1 MLKKFTHTP
10 AERLKSEKKIAQ
22 LFKVGQSF
30 PAYPLRLIY
39 SVSDSETQF
48 GFPIQVSFSVP
59 KKKFKLAVDRN
70 HVKRRLRESYR
81 LNKNDVYAKIS
92 SLENETSYY
101 KNYSFMI
108 LYVAKEI
115 LTYAEIDKGMKK
127 MLRKFIEEIKN
138 SVP

>member
-1 MLKKFTHTP
+1 MPKKFTYTTS
-10 AERLKSEKKIAQ
+10 ERLKSEKKIAQ

-39 SVSDSETQF
+39 TITDSETQTE
-48 GFPIQVSFSVP
+48 FPIQVSFSVP

-70 HVKRRLRESYR
+70 LVKRRLRESYR
-81 LNKNDVYAKIS
+81 LNKNDVYAKIFAA
-92 SLENETSYY
+92 ENETQQF

-115 LTYAEIDKGMKK
+115 LSYVEIEKGMKK
-127 MLRKFIEEIKN
+127 MLRKFMGEIKK
-138 SVP
+138 

>member
-1 MLKKFTHTP
+1 MPERFLYTQ

-39 SVSDSETQF
+39 IASDSESQTEY
-48 GFPIQVSFSVP
+48 PIQVSFSVP

-70 HVKRRLRESYR
+70 LLKRRLRESYR
-81 LNKNDVYAKIS
+81 LHKNDVYAQLYGINGEKKQ
-92 SLENETSYY
+92 L

-108 LYVAKEI
+108 LYVANDI
-115 LTYAEIDKGMKK
+115 LPYSDIEKGMKK
-127 MLRKFIEEIKN
+127 MLRKFIEEVKK
-138 SVP
+138 

>member
-1 MLKKFTHTP
+1 MPERFLYTQ

-39 SVSDSETQF
+39 IASDSEPQTEY
-48 GFPIQVSFSVP
+48 PIQVSFSVP

-70 HVKRRLRESYR
+70 LLKRRLRESYR
-81 LNKNDVYAKIS
+81 LHKNDVYTQLYAIKGEKKQ
-92 SLENETSYY
+92 L

-108 LYVAKEI
+108 LYVANDI
-115 LTYAEIDKGMKK
+115 LPYSDIEKGMKK
-127 MLRKFIEEIKN
+127 MLRKFIEEVKK
-138 SVP
+138 

>member
-1 MLKKFTHTP
+1 MPKKFTYTTS
-10 AERLKSEKKIAQ
+10 ERLKSEKKIAQ

-39 SVSDSETQF
+39 TITDSETQTE
-48 GFPIQVSFSVP
+48 FPIQVSFSVP

-70 HVKRRLRESYR
+70 LVKRRLRESYR
-81 LNKNDVYAKIS
+81 LNKNGVYAKIS
-92 SLENETSYY
+92 AAENETQQF

-115 LTYAEIDKGMKK
+115 LSYVEIEKGMKK
-127 MLRKFIEEIKN
+127 MLRKFMGEIKK
-138 SVP
+138 

>member
-1 MLKKFTHTP
+1 MPKKFTHTS

-39 SVSDSETQF
+39 ITSDSETQSE
-48 GFPIQVSFSVP
+48 FPIQVSFSVP

-70 HVKRRLRESYR
+70 LVKRRLRESYR
-81 LNKNDVYAKIS
+81 LHKNDMYAKIS
-92 SLENETSYY
+92 SLENETTPF

-115 LTYAEIDKGMKK
+115 LPYAEIEKGMKK
-127 MLRKFIEEIKN
+127 MLRKFMEEIKK
-138 SVP
+138 